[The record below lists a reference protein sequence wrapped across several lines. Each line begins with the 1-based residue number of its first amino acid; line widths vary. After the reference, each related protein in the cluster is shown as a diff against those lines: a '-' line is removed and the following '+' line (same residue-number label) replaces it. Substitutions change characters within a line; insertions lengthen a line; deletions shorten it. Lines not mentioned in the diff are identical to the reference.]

1 LDAYKC
7 VILQF
12 VSDFFIPL
20 VYTLPSVFLFFFL
33 ILHSVLK
40 EICFVVFKMCQVIM
54 TRSVLLLLQFG
65 PCETDFMTFFLLH
78 YESGKQ
84 QFWPSPILWR
94 LAS

>member
-7 VILQF
+7 VIIQF

-20 VYTLPSVFLFFFL
+20 VYTLPSVFL

-40 EICFVVFKMCQVIM
+40 EICFVVFKVPQVIM

-65 PCETDFMTFFLLH
+65 PCETDFMTFFQLH

-84 QFWPSPILWR
+84 QFWPSPVLWR